1 MFNSNHP
8 CTLLYCRASS
18 CRFPDCA
25 LTEVTLDLPPWMV
38 SWASRWGM
46 ASSSNRITLIR
57 LEAYAP
63 VDPCSS
69 SSGAMSAPRNPARVL
84 FVPAMV

>member
-1 MFNSNHP
+1 MILHLSHW
-8 CTLLYCRASS
+8 LLL

-57 LEAYAP
+57 LEAYTP

-69 SSGAMSAPRNPARVL
+69 SSMSTARNPSRVMY
-84 FVPAMV
+84 VPALF

>member
-1 MFNSNHP
+1 
-8 CTLLYCRASS
+8 LS

-63 VDPCSS
+63 TDPCSS
-69 SSGAMSAPRNPARVL
+69 SMSAARQFARVL
-84 FVPAMV
+84 YVPAVV